1 MPPTV
6 RANNVFTLQEA
17 AGAAPTLA
25 ALQARI
31 RQSQD
36 CLQQIRPLIPST
48 LRAHVAAGPLGDD
61 EWCLLVKSAA
71 ASTKLRQLL
80 PSFLRRLND
89 SGVPIAH
96 IRIKVQTPGR

>member
-1 MPPTV
+1 
-6 RANNVFTLQEA
+6 
-17 AGAAPTLA
+17 
-25 ALQARI
+25 
-31 RQSQD
+31 
-36 CLQQIRPLIPST
+36 
-48 LRAHVAAGPLGDD
+48 VAAGPLGDD

>member
-1 MPPTV
+1 MPQNV
-6 RANNVFTLQEA
+6 RTNNVFTLQEA

-31 RQSQD
+31 RQSQE